1 MDRSDTCSSGCLR
14 GSPRGPAPLSAAVA
28 HSSAC
33 PRRLLWLPCSLG
45 YVHELESASR
55 LPVCFRGGGGGLT
68 QEAIASDASHAPGD
82 FAWGQRAKWSPGKRG
97 EASRCRRCDENQRRG
112 LEGRTPV
119 TRGGDRCRASVR
131 PGEPCCLAGGEGAA
145 AGPTSWFRAA
155 RRKEPVL
162 GGDAGFTV
170 DSGGGQRTEGKSQL
184 FTGAEQAASK
194 DVRDSEEH
202 LLQAGL

>member
-1 MDRSDTCSSGCLR
+1 M
-14 GSPRGPAPLSAAVA
+14 
-28 HSSAC
+28 
-33 PRRLLWLPCSLG
+33 
-45 YVHELESASR
+45 
-55 LPVCFRGGGGGLT
+55 
-68 QEAIASDASHAPGD
+68 
-82 FAWGQRAKWSPGKRG
+82 
-97 EASRCRRCDENQRRG
+97 
-112 LEGRTPV
+112 
-119 TRGGDRCRASVR
+119 R

-145 AGPTSWFRAA
+145 AGPTSRFRAA

-162 GGDAGFTV
+162 RGDAGFTV